1 MLLEAIARH
10 ASQTPARPAYQNRTQ
25 TLTYGQLW
33 RAARALAVRLRAGT
47 GPVLICGEKETG
59 MPVCFLGCLM
69 AGRPWLPVDPQQP
82 AERLLKIRRLSGA
95 ADVLCWGSHPAA
107 AALGAVQAEPLF
119 GAEELL
125 DPAQFAADP
134 DRDAYWMF
142 TSGSTGTPKGV
153 RIPLSALE
161 NFVEWMLG
169 LPAVAACGTGV
180 SVNQARFSFDLSVA
194 DLWPTFAAGGT
205 VWALETAE
213 QGDLPALY
221 EALGRSGARRLVC
234 TPSFARLC
242 LCDAAFCKDL
252 LPHLETVFF
261 CGETLAPRTVRTLEK
276 RFEGLRILNAYG
288 PTEAACA
295 VAAVEVQ
302 GREGTLPVG
311 RVADAASRLLI
322 LDEQGE
328 PRPEGLPGEIAIA
341 GPSVGSGYIG
351 GEAGGFGRFNGEK
364 LYRTGDEGVIRDGL
378 LWHLGRR
385 DVRSNTRAT
394 ASSRGRWRPP
404 SSPGTRCGRR
414 RCCPFGRAA
423 KCGALPRRWS
433 GKRTPRTPRNARPV
447 CAAPCRSICCPGAG
461 ARWSACR

>member
-1 MLLEAIARH
+1 
-10 ASQTPARPAYQNRTQ
+10 
-25 TLTYGQLW
+25 
-33 RAARALAVRLRAGT
+33 
-47 GPVLICGEKETG
+47 

-95 ADVLCWGSHPAA
+95 ADVLCCGSHPAA
-107 AALGAVQAEPLF
+107 AVLGAVQAEPLF

-125 DPAQFAADP
+125 DPARFAANP

-142 TSGSTGTPKGV
+142 TSGSTGAPKGV

-169 LPAVAACGTGV
+169 LPAVAACGTGA

-194 DLWPTFAAGGT
+194 DLWPTFAAGGA
-205 VWALETAE
+205 VRALEGAE

-252 LPHLETVFF
+252 LPRLETVFF

-328 PRPEGLPGEIAIA
+328 PRPEGMPGEIAIA

-378 LWHLGRR
+378 CGTLAGGT
-385 DVRSNTRAT
+385 VRSNTRAT
-394 ASSRGRWRPP
+394 ASSRGGGGRHPRLGRGAGGGGAAPP
-404 SSPGTRCGRR
+404 GGRR
-414 RCCPFGRAA
+414 SAGPCRGGGVGKGPPDPAECSARLRRTLPEYM
-423 KCGALPRRWS
+423 LPRRWRAVERMPVNER
-433 GKRTPRTPRNARPV
+433 GK
-447 CAAPCRSICCPGAG
+447 CDFAALERMLEDE
-461 ARWSACR
+461 